1 MQKQIFLEVSFQ
13 GSANDS
19 LIAADSIAL
28 RQSHGGA
35 IGNETTITLVLVMV
49 TTDITL
55 TVVVIVVMMNVPEA
69 HRSSQRLYKAYD
81 TLYEVKAALLRF
93 PHQQQQ
99 Q

>member
-19 LIAADSIAL
+19 LFAADSIAL

-49 TTDITL
+49 TTDSTL
-55 TVVVIVVMMNVPEA
+55 TVVVIVV
-69 HRSSQRLYKAYD
+69 QRINKNRAPANQDPKMLA
-81 TLYEVKAALLRF
+81 F
-93 PHQQQQ
+93 
-99 Q
+99 